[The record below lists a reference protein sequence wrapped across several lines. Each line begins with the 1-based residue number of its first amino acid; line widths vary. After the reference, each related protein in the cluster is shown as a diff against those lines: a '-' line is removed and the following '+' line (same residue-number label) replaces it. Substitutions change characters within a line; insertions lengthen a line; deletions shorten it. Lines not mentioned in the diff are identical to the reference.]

1 MRGERRDFGG
11 TPNADGWVGYWTRV
25 SLSGGH
31 LRSFEVSWRLRVGVG
46 ECTQGVTNGCTPRV
60 TSVRQNHV
68 SGLVRFRHPAGEVLV
83 PGALPRRDAGQGAR
97 LLPEAAQV
105 LRAERAQTQAAQGQ
119 EEEVSLLSPSN
130 TWVPFVTRQH
140 VYIFC
145 HTHQNQLSTA
155 HNTELQDALQTSG
168 QATHIHARTHTH
180 THTHTHTRVKTLTC
194 CFDQR
199 VFGHQFWSTLAVGF
213 SVHTAS
219 WKNTNQQHSMPML
232 EIFYTGTNLCCAGTC
247 SGRSRRPS
255 SSRRRRSTG
264 SRSDCR
270 CAARATTCSTCS
282 STARY
287 YRPPT
292 RVCVCVC
299 VCVCVYSF
307 MCGPRVCRQF
317 YKG

>member
-1 MRGERRDFGG
+1 MGPFCHS
-11 TPNADGWVGYWTRV
+11 ATRV
-25 SLSGGH
+25 YFLSH
-31 LRSFEVSWRLRVGVG
+31 TPEP
-46 ECTQGVTNGCTPRV
+46 TQYCAQHRT
-60 TSVRQNHV
+60 
-68 SGLVRFRHPAGEVLV
+68 A
-83 PGALPRRDAGQGAR
+83 RRASN
-97 LLPEAAQV
+97 EW
-105 LRAERAQTQAAQGQ
+105 
-119 EEEVSLLSPSN
+119 PS
-130 TWVPFVTRQH
+130 
-140 VYIFC
+140 
-145 HTHQNQLSTA
+145 HTHTRA
-155 HNTELQDALQTSG
+155 HA
-168 QATHIHARTHTH
+168 HTH